1 MSVFIIIIFAKWR
14 RKKDDEKGLFLRIN
28 TKIDRK
34 TVKKSSFALNL
45 ARNTKPNQ
53 HDVALVVCVLLISW
67 TQILRRIFV
76 CLTRLKELKF
86 FVFCFFFFDFAFSS
100 SWRETTALNKI
111 SLPVFVIR
119 SLHIIQFSCVQHI
132 YLWFNLAY
140 SMLNIF
146 DRMEL

>member
-14 RKKDDEKGLFLRIN
+14 RKKSDGKGLFLRIN

-45 ARNTKPNQ
+45 HATQNQ
-53 HDVALVVCVLLISW
+53 TMHDVALVVCVLLISW

-86 FVFCFFFFDFAFSS
+86 FLSCFFFFDFAFSS
-100 SWRETTALNKI
+100 S
-111 SLPVFVIR
+111 S
-119 SLHIIQFSCVQHI
+119 QFSCVQHI